1 MTALVEVQFEPGGK
15 TVRVQPGATLLDAA
29 EAADVDIAVGCTRG
43 MCGTDLV
50 RILSGLSGLAEPG
63 EDERGTLERM
73 GLSEDYRL
81 SCSARITAGPI
92 TVQINGF

>member
-1 MTALVEVQFEPGGK
+1 MTALVDVHFEPGGK
-15 TVRVQPGATLLDAA
+15 TARVEAGATLLDAA
-29 EAADVDIAVGCTRG
+29 EAAAVDIAVGCTRG

-50 RILSGLSGLAEPG
+50 RIVAGRGGLAEPA

-73 GLSEDYRL
+73 GLSDEYRL
-81 SCSARITAGPI
+81 SCSARVNSGPI